1 MFGYKVIF
9 TKNGAR
15 ARTLCKSTKNLLSQQ
30 LFFILELNNHYT
42 SDVTRWKTDM

>member
-15 ARTLCKSTKNLLSQQ
+15 ARTLCKITKN
-30 LFFILELNNHYT
+30 FYLNNYF
-42 SDVTRWKTDM
+42 SFLN